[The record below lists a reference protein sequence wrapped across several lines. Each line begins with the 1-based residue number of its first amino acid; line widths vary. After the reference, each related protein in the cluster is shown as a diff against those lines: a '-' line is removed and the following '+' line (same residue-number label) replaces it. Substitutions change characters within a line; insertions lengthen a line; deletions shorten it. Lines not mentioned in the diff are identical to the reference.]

1 MTGEILTFSTSSTQI
16 SKAKTVS
23 ENLKMNSALLSRFD
37 LVFILLDKPD
47 KEMDK
52 FISDHIMKV
61 HGNKLRN
68 KKPGSKRW
76 GIKKEERRFIP
87 SHIPLLPISPRLWWR
102 KRGNLK
108 SWIWENFAWTA
119 QDESWR

>member
-87 SHIPLLPISPRLWWR
+87 SHIPLLPISPRL
-102 KRGNLK
+102 
-108 SWIWENFAWTA
+108 
-119 QDESWR
+119 